1 MCTGDKHIHIARDVQ
16 AIAAPQSRA
25 ICFYLFNRGPS
36 MLRFALLASVLAAF
50 ALPAAA
56 EEAKLPRVISIS
68 GHGEVRGRPDIAV
81 VTIGVLRSAESA
93 REALDANNAAM
104 AEIIKALE
112 SAGIAGSDIQTTNF
126 AVNPRYN
133 YSSSSGEPPK
143 ASGYDVSNNVTVT
156 VRKLE
161 TLGAVLDQAVSSGS
175 NQINGVM
182 FSFAKPGPMQ
192 DEARKL
198 AVEDA
203 KRKAGLYVAAA
214 GVALGPVVS
223 INEGGAYQPPVPMA
237 KTAAAEQAGA
247 VPVAE
252 GEQAVA
258 IDVNIV
264 WEIK

>member
-1 MCTGDKHIHIARDVQ
+1 
-16 AIAAPQSRA
+16 
-25 ICFYLFNRGPS
+25 
-36 MLRFALLASVLAAF
+36 MLRFALLASAFAAF
-50 ALPAAA
+50 ASPAIA
-56 EEAKLPRVISIS
+56 EDMKLPRTISIS

-81 VTIGVLRSAESA
+81 VTIGVVRSAETA

-104 AEIIKALE
+104 AEIVKALE
-112 SAGIAGSDIQTTNF
+112 SAGIAAADIQTTNF
-126 AVNPRYN
+126 SVNPRYD
-133 YSSSSGEPPK
+133 YRSSDSQPPK
-143 ASGYDVSNNVTVT
+143 ASGYDVSNNVTIA

-182 FSFAKPGPMQ
+182 FSFANPEPMQ
-192 DEARKL
+192 DGARKL
-198 AVEDA
+198 AVDDA
-203 KRKAGLYVAAA
+203 KRKAGLYAAAA

-223 INEGGAYQPPVPMA
+223 ISEGGAYQPPMPMA
-237 KTAAAEQAGA
+237 KTAAAEGAGA

-258 IDVNIV
+258 VDVNIV